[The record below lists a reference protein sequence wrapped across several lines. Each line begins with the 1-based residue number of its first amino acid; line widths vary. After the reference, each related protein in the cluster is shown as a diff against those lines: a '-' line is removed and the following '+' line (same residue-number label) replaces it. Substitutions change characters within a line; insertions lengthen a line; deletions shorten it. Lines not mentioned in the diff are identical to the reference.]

1 MNRDRLRRSILYASA
16 SNPANMAQAPLYH
29 ADCLVYDLEDSVSVA
44 EKDAARFLVF
54 NALHRPRISQSELVV
69 RINGLD
75 TPFGLQDLE
84 AIVRAKPDLIRL
96 PKCESP
102 EIVRRVCDEISRI
115 EKETGIEEGSTGI
128 MAIIETAFG
137 LLNARETALA
147 SKRLVALS
155 LGGEDFTASMK
166 TTRTAKGA
174 ELYYAR
180 NAIALAARAAGIQ
193 AIDTVYADINDE
205 EGLIEDTL
213 SIKNIGYDGKVAIHP
228 RQVDKI
234 NSLFTPTDKEID
246 KAIRIF
252 AAIREANAR
261 NSGVIALN
269 GKMIDAPVV
278 ARARRTM
285 AIAKVTGKWNGGD
298 EDGIE

>member
-1 MNRDRLRRSILYASA
+1 MNRDRLRRSVLYASA
-16 SNPANMAQAPLYH
+16 SNPANMALAPLYH

-54 NALHRPRISQSELVV
+54 NALQRPRISESEIAV
-69 RINGLD
+69 RVNGLD

-102 EIVRRVCDEISRI
+102 EILRSFCNEISRI
-115 EKETGIEEGSTGI
+115 EREAGIEEGSTGV

-147 SKRLVALS
+147 SKRLVSLS

-166 TTRTAKGA
+166 TTRTVKGA
-174 ELYYAR
+174 ELYFAR
-180 NAIALAARAAGIQ
+180 NAIALAARSAGIQ
-193 AIDTVYADINDE
+193 AIDTVFTDINDE
-205 EGLIEDTL
+205 AGLSEDTL

-228 RQVDKI
+228 RQVDCI
-234 NSLFTPTDKEID
+234 NELFTPTDKEINL
-246 KAIRIF
+246 AVRIF
-252 AAIREANAR
+252 EAIREANAR

-278 ARARRTM
+278 ARARRTIM
-285 AIAKVTGKWNGGD
+285 IAKTTGKWNGGD

>member
-1 MNRDRLRRSILYASA
+1 MNRDRLRRSVLYASA

-84 AIVRAKPDLIRL
+84 AIVRAGPDLIRL

-102 EIVRRVCDEISRI
+102 ESVRKVCGEISRI
-115 EKETGIEEGSTGI
+115 EKEAGIEEGSTGI

-137 LLNARETALA
+137 LLNARETAMS

-228 RQVDKI
+228 RQVDRI
-234 NSLFTPTDKEID
+234 NGLFTPTDKEID
-246 KAIRIF
+246 KAMRIF

-261 NSGVIALN
+261 NSGVIALD

-285 AIAKVTGKWNGGD
+285 AIAKATGKWNGGD
-298 EDGIE
+298 EDGVE

>member
-1 MNRDRLRRSILYASA
+1 MNRDRLRRSVLYASA
-16 SNPANMAQAPLYH
+16 SNPANMAQAPLYR
-29 ADCLVYDLEDSVSVA
+29 ADCLVYDLEDSVSVS

-54 NALHRPRISQSELVV
+54 NALHRPRISQSEMVV
-69 RINGLD
+69 RVNGLD

-102 EIVRRVCDEISRI
+102 EIVRHVCDEISRI
-115 EKETGIEEGSTGI
+115 EKEAGIEEGSTGI

-137 LLNARETALA
+137 LLNARETAMS

-205 EGLIEDTL
+205 DGLVEDTL

-228 RQVDKI
+228 RQVDRI
-234 NSLFTPTDKEID
+234 NELFTPTDKEID
-246 KAIRIF
+246 KAMRIF

-261 NSGVIALN
+261 NSGVIALD

-278 ARARRTM
+278 ARAHRTL
-285 AIAKVTGKWNGGD
+285 AIAKATGKWNGGD
-298 EDGIE
+298 EDGVE

>member
-1 MNRDRLRRSILYASA
+1 MNRDRLRRSVLYASA
-16 SNPANMAQAPLYH
+16 SSPANMAQAPLYR

-54 NALHRPRISQSELVV
+54 NALHRPRISDSELVV

-102 EIVRRVCDEISRI
+102 ETVRKTCEEISRI
-115 EKETGIEEGSTGI
+115 ERESGIEEGSTGI

-137 LLNARETALA
+137 LLNARETALS

-174 ELYYAR
+174 ELYFAR
-180 NAIALAARAAGIQ
+180 NAIALAARAADIQ
-193 AIDTVYADINDE
+193 AIDTVYSDINDE

-213 SIKNIGYDGKVAIHP
+213 AIKNIGYDGKIAIHP
-228 RQVDKI
+228 RQVACI
-234 NSLFTPTDKEID
+234 NDVFTPTDKEIRH
-246 KAIRIF
+246 AIRVF
-252 AAIREANAR
+252 EAIRAANAR
-261 NSGVIALN
+261 NSGVIALD
-269 GKMIDAPVV
+269 GKMVDAPVV

-285 AIAKVTGKWNGGD
+285 AIARATGKWD
-298 EDGIE
+298 EGEEADVE

>member
-1 MNRDRLRRSILYASA
+1 MNRDRLRRSVLYASA

-54 NALHRPRISQSELVV
+54 NALHRPRISESEIIV

-102 EIVRRVCDEISRI
+102 EIVRTVCNEISRI
-115 EKETGIEEGSTGI
+115 EKAAGIEGGSTGI

-137 LLNARETALA
+137 LLNAKETALA
-147 SKRLVALS
+147 SERLVALS

-166 TTRTAKGA
+166 TTRTAEGA

-193 AIDTVYADINDE
+193 AIDTVYSDINDE
-205 EGLIEDTL
+205 EGLIQDTL

-228 RQVDKI
+228 RQVDRI
-234 NSLFTPTDKEID
+234 NELFTPNDKEID
-246 KAIRIF
+246 KAMRIF
-252 AAIREANAR
+252 AAIREANSR
-261 NSGVIALN
+261 NSGVIALD

-285 AIAKVTGKWNGGD
+285 AIAKATGKWNGGD
-298 EDGIE
+298 KDGIE